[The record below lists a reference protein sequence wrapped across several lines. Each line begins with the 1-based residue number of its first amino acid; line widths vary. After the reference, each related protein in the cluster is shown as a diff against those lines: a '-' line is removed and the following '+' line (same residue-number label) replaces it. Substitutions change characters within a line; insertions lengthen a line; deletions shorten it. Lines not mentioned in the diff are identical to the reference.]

1 MIQYNAEKDNDKWQ
15 IVFAGEGMQ
24 PYEPPEK
31 NIKVVRKT
39 EAKNSSLSKKQNRVY
54 LSIALLCFIAAACV
68 IGIHFSVQAQVSAE
82 GERTSPA
89 APGSSAA
96 SHALSGRLV
105 VVDAGH
111 GGFDPGAS
119 GVDGTR
125 EDELNLK
132 VAEYLKAALELH
144 GAQAILT
151 RRDENALAGTK
162 EEDMAERRRIIT
174 ESQSD
179 IVVSIHMN
187 SYTDES
193 VSGPLVLFMKGSS
206 RGERLAK
213 CVQNNM
219 IDLLKPDR
227 KNSARADD
235 LYILRSGNQPCVIV
249 ECGYLSNEKEMQRLK
264 SADYQ
269 QQLADAICQ
278 GVIDYFSL
286 EK

>member
-1 MIQYNAEKDNDKWQ
+1 VDKL
-15 IVFAGEGMQ
+15 ILPGDDMQ

-31 NIKVVRKT
+31 TIKVARATKT
-39 EAKNSSLSKKQNRVY
+39 KKSILNSKQNKVY

-68 IGIHFSVQAQVSAE
+68 MGIHFAMQAQVSA
-82 GERTSPA
+82 GEKNIFSES
-89 APGSSAA
+89 GSSAA
-96 SHALSGRLV
+96 PDALSGRLV

-119 GVDGTR
+119 GADGTR

-132 VAEYLKAALELH
+132 VAACLKTALESY
-144 GAQAILT
+144 GAQVIMT
-151 RRDENALAGTK
+151 RSDENALAGTK

-174 ESQSD
+174 ESQSN

-187 SYTDES
+187 SYTDETA
-193 VSGPLVLFMKGSS
+193 SGPLVLFMKGSS

-213 CVQNNM
+213 CIQRSM
-219 IDLLKPDR
+219 IKLLKPDR
-227 KNSARADD
+227 ENSARSDD

-249 ECGYLSNEKEMQRLK
+249 ECGYMSNKKELQRLK

-278 GVIDYFSL
+278 GVIDYFSS

>member
-1 MIQYNAEKDNDKWQ
+1 MKT
-15 IVFAGEGMQ
+15 
-24 PYEPPEK
+24 YEPPEK
-31 NIKVVRKT
+31 TIKVARNT
-39 EAKNSSLSKKQNRVY
+39 EPKKSFLSSKQNRVY
-54 LSIALLCFIAAACV
+54 LLIALLCFIAAAC
-68 IGIHFSVQAQVSAE
+68 IMGIHFATQAQVSANE
-82 GERTSPA
+82 ENVLPA
-89 APGSSAA
+89 AGSSAA
-96 SHALSGRLV
+96 PDALSGRLV

-111 GGFDPGAS
+111 GGFDPGTS
-119 GVDGTR
+119 GADGTR
-125 EDELNLK
+125 EDELNLE
-132 VAEYLKAALELH
+132 VAAYLKTALESY
-144 GAQAILT
+144 GAQVIMT
-151 RRDENALAGTK
+151 RSAKNALADTK

-187 SYTDES
+187 SYTDEN

-213 CVQNNM
+213 CIQRSM
-219 IDLLKPDR
+219 IELLKPDR
-227 KNSARADD
+227 ENSARSDD

-249 ECGYLSNEKEMQRLK
+249 ECGYMSNKKELQRLK

-278 GVIDYFSL
+278 GVIDYFSS